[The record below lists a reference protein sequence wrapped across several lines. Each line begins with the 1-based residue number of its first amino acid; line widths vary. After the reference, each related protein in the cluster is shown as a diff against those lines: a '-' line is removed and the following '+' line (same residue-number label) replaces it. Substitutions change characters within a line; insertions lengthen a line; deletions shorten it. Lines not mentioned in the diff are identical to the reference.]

1 MILPFTVVVFVMC
14 FAVVLFLMA
23 TAPEGYEDE
32 TGFHYGKPND
42 NKIKEHNEKDS
53 TSSSTGTV

>member
-1 MILPFTVVVFVMC
+1 MILPFTVVMFMMC

-32 TGFHYGKPND
+32 QGFHYGKPTD
-42 NKIKEHNEKDS
+42 NIKDYNEKDS
-53 TSSSTGTV
+53 TSSGTGTV